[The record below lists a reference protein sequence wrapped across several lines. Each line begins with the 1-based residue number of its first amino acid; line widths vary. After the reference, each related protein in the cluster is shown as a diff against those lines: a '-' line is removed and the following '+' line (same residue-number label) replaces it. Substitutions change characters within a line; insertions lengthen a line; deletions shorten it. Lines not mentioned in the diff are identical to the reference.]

1 MIFHHTSMIRIF
13 GILAILAVGMIIIPD
28 ASAVRCSDDRNP
40 IQLPRGNIACVF
52 DDTLAVLLD
61 RGWIIPAIQD
71 VEESYADESCG
82 EDDEYYARHALKDY
96 PYEKVTPI
104 THSIT
109 DGKLV
114 KLCVQPYYKWFNIHL
129 DTDIAGSITLEIPK
143 GAVDLRQYDYLD
155 CENYVTGYDSDPR
168 YVRITGEQIAQTAE
182 SRTLKFTYAE
192 PLSTII
198 SFGTHAVIDGIDYSG
213 PNFCIKE
220 YETGGYDPAGHLPY
234 NEPKEITKGK
244 CFGKYGQ
251 ILSTIS
257 NTSENI
263 DLNYT
268 ITGGQVDAICGSS
281 YTAIEDGEL
290 VTRGDSVEIYLSNV
304 PSLEY
309 LTIDIPW
316 SVLTPQQ
323 THRTDPN
330 SYPHGGAFCDME
342 NNITSQIIARTPE
355 HQTFQFPIQTDTSK
369 IFMYKTHNSAKTHD
383 FSRIIA
389 SIMPSGMPHDD
400 FKPIYR
406 DEIGVWHIEPFDKRV
421 DGRFIE
427 FC

>member
-1 MIFHHTSMIRIF
+1 MIRIF

-96 PYEKVTPI
+96 PYEKVIPI

-114 KLCVQPYYKWFNIHL
+114 KLCMQPYYKWFNIHL

-155 CENYVTGYDSDPR
+155 CEKYVAGYGSEPR
-168 YVRITGEQIAQTAE
+168 YVSITGEQIAQTVE

-192 PLSTII
+192 PLSAII

-268 ITGGQVDAICGSS
+268 ITRGQVDAICGSS
-281 YTAIEDGEL
+281 HTTTENGEL
-290 VTRGDSVEIYLSNV
+290 VTKGSSVEIYLSNIT
-304 PSLEY
+304 SLEY

-316 SVLTPQQ
+316 SVLTP
-323 THRTDPN
+323 HKGIYSN
-330 SYPHGGAFCDME
+330 SYIPSSVFCDRE
-342 NNITSQIIARTPE
+342 NNIIPQIIARTPE
-355 HQTFQFPIQTDTSK
+355 HQTFYFPINTEISK
-369 IFMYKTHNSAKTHD
+369 ISLYLPHNSSTKQHL
-383 FSRIIA
+383 SSIIA

-400 FKPIYR
+400 FKPFYR

-427 FC
+427 LPFC

>member
-1 MIFHHTSMIRIF
+1 MIRIF

-96 PYEKVTPI
+96 PYEKVIPI

-114 KLCVQPYYKWFNIHL
+114 KLCMQPYYKWFNIHL

-155 CENYVTGYDSDPR
+155 CEKYVAGYGSEPR
-168 YVRITGEQIAQTAE
+168 YVSITGEQIAQTAE

-192 PLSTII
+192 PLSAII

-220 YETGGYDPAGHLPY
+220 YEEGGHDPAGHLPY
-234 NEPKEITKGK
+234 NEPEYHPTRE
-244 CFGKYGQ
+244 CER
-251 ILSTIS
+251 LL
-257 NTSENI
+257 

-268 ITGGQVDAICGSS
+268 LTGGRIDMICG
-281 YTAIEDGEL
+281 I
-290 VTRGDSVEIYLSNV
+290 RGALDRGLAVHIYLSDIT
-304 PSLEY
+304 SLEY
-309 LTIDIPW
+309 LIIDVPWDDLIPQRMIQVDHLHVYGDSGSYVDGDCEKEIISRTIK
-316 SVLTPQQ
+316 
-323 THRTDPN
+323 
-330 SYPHGGAFCDME
+330 
-342 NNITSQIIARTPE
+342 
-355 HQTFQFPIQTDTSK
+355 HQTIKIPLGVNAHVIKMAYYQDNGNIFEVDELMDSVRLSNHTSIDDFRSLYVVDGIN
-369 IFMYKTHNSAKTHD
+369 IFVNTFDKNVD
-383 FSRIIA
+383 GA
-389 SIMPSGMPHDD
+389 SI
-400 FKPIYR
+400 
-406 DEIGVWHIEPFDKRV
+406 EV
-421 DGRFIE
+421 
-427 FC
+427 CQ